1 MIYLFEV
8 EGFKGFE
15 KIVTL
20 DLSHRK
26 NYEFNVDCIKS
37 GVVNKSVIYGANGIG
52 KSNLGVAIFDIVSH
66 LTSKHVSRPMFNN
79 YINARNKSGVARFK
93 YGFRFENNDVVYE
106 YGKRG
111 FNEIVYETLTF
122 NDNVVASIDRVLE
135 SKAYFC
141 LPGTETLNTN
151 IAEPQISIIN
161 YIKNNAVISD
171 SIEKDLFY
179 QFIKFVDGMLYFRS
193 LDTNCYIGLEIGN
206 SHIGTDIIKNGNLN
220 DFQEFLSEAGINYK
234 LCITKT
240 QGNDG
245 MMDDIGV
252 DFGDGSI
259 LPFFSIAS
267 TGTRSLSLF
276 YYWMQRIK
284 DGDSVSFVFIDEFDA
299 FYHHALSMLIVK
311 EMKLVSAQTV
321 ITTHNTSVMTNEIL
335 RPDCYFII
343 TENGISSLSDM
354 TDKEL
359 RSAHNIEKMYKAGTF
374 KTRAMLGH
382 D

>member
-1 MIYLFEV
+1 MIYQFEV

-15 KIVTL
+15 SKITL
-20 DLSHRK
+20 DLSQRK
-26 NYEFNVDCIKS
+26 SYEFNDDCIKS
-37 GVVNKSVIYGANGIG
+37 GVVNKSIIYGANGIG

-66 LTSKHVSRPMFNN
+66 LTSKHVSRPMYNN
-79 YINARNKSGVARFK
+79 YINARNKGGVARFK
-93 YGFRFENNDVVYE
+93 YSFR
-106 YGKRG
+106 
-111 FNEIVYETLTF
+111 F
-122 NDNVVASIDRVLE
+122 NDNVVIYEYKKRGFNDLVSETLYFNKKPVASIDRTKGVTAL
-135 SKAYFC
+135 FD

-151 IAEPQISIIN
+151 ISEPQISIIN

-171 SIEKDLFY
+171 GIEKEIFY
-179 QFIKFVDGMLYFRS
+179 NFINFIDGMLYFRS

-206 SHIGTDIIKNGNLN
+206 SHIGTDIIEKGNLN
-220 DFQEFLSEAGINYK
+220 DFQRFLNEAGINYK
-234 LCITKT
+234 LCVTKS

-245 MMDDIGV
+245 PMDDIGV
-252 DFGDGSI
+252 DFGNDTV

-267 TGTRSLSLF
+267 TGTKSLSLF
-276 YYWMQRIK
+276 YFWMQRIRYN
-284 DGDSVSFVFIDEFDA
+284 SEVSFVFIDEFDA

-311 EMKLVSAQTV
+311 EMKSVNAQTI
-321 ITTHNTSVMTNEIL
+321 ITTHNTSVMSNELL

-343 TENGISSLSDM
+343 TEGGISPLSDM

-374 KTRAMLGH
+374 KYKVKPDH